1 VVGVKNRNRVS
12 FGELRQRVSLQAKAF
27 TKTEGI
33 PQENW
38 TTVAAVWAAIAD
50 LSGKEYFQAASVQS
64 EVTTRIRIRF
74 RGGINPAMRI
84 LNGTRVFAILSVIDK
99 DERLRE
105 MELMCREVIPGGV

>member
-1 VVGVKNRNRVS
+1 MKNRNRVS
-12 FGELRQRVSLQAKAF
+12 FGELRQRVSLQ
-27 TKTEGI
+27 TKTITKAEGI

-38 TTVAAVWAAIAD
+38 TAVATVWAAIAD
-50 LSGKEYFQAASVQS
+50 LSGKEYFQAASIQS

-99 DERLRE
+99 DERHRE
-105 MELMCREVIPGGV
+105 MELMCREVIPGGG